1 MSDITLK
8 EVFKARKRIASI
20 VRTTPMIEA
29 QQLSERQGH
38 PVHLKLE
45 NLQET
50 GSFKLRGA
58 ANALLS
64 LSSEQKNKGVLAF
77 STGNH
82 GRAVAWVAREL
93 GISCTI
99 CLSKRVPAYRVKAM
113 ESFGATVVQKGNS
126 QDEAYEIALD
136 LEQSQGLAMVKPF
149 DDPHVIA
156 GQGTLGL
163 EILETTPDISTLVVP
178 VSGGGLAAGVARV
191 IKAADPAIK
200 VIGVSMEVAPAMY
213 HSIQSGRPVE
223 VEEKDSLADALLGGI
238 GLDNAYTFPM
248 VERYIDR
255 IDLVS
260 EKQIEAGMVF
270 AHDHQGILIE
280 GAAAVTLAWLLNHQ
294 GTGPCTVGILSG
306 GNVDTDQLF
315 TILSRH
321 KDNPLST

>member
-8 EVFKARKRIASI
+8 EVFKARKRIAPF
-20 VRTTPMIEA
+20 VRTTPMIPA
-29 QQLSERQGH
+29 PQLSERQGC

-64 LSSEQKNKGVLAF
+64 LSDQEKARGVLAF

-82 GRAVAWVAREL
+82 GRAVAWVAREM

-99 CLSKRVPAYRVKAM
+99 CLSERVPAYRVAAM
-113 ESFGATVVQKGNS
+113 KSFGAQVVQKGSS
-126 QDEAYEIALD
+126 QDDAYEVALK
-136 LEQSQGLAMVKPF
+136 LERDKGLTMVKPF
-149 DDPHVIA
+149 DDPNVIA

-163 EILETTPDISTLVVP
+163 EILEAVPDMDTLVVP

-191 IKAADPAIK
+191 LKAADPAIQ
-200 VIGVSMEVAPAMY
+200 VIGVSMAVAPAMY
-213 HSIQSGRPVE
+213 HSLKSGKPVE

-238 GLDNAYTFPM
+238 GLDNAYTYPM

-260 EKQIEAGMVF
+260 EEEIEKGMVF
-270 AHDHQGILIE
+270 AHDHLGILIE
-280 GAAAVTLAWLLNHQ
+280 GAAAVTLSWLLKHQ
-294 GTGPCTVGILSG
+294 SQGKSIVGILSG
-306 GNVDTDQLF
+306 GNVDAGLIF
-315 TILSRH
+315 EILARH
-321 KDNPLST
+321 KKTEA